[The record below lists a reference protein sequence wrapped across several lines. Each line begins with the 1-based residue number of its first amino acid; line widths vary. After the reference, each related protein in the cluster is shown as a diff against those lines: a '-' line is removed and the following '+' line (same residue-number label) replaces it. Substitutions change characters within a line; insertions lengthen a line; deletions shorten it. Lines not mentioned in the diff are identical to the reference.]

1 MFKARILSVI
11 MAIVLVVSCVPA
23 ITFGAFADDTASTV
37 YYLKGG
43 ATGGDGTESAPFG
56 TLKEIV
62 DALDAAGLNVAG
74 KEITIKVINA
84 SEATGY
90 GEANALYIN
99 PYGYAATSDNG
110 YSAIQTGDMPSVILH
125 NATLVFESADVTAR
139 PTLWSANATVN
150 RYVVLRLG
158 GPTVFRNVDLGI
170 NRGTSGGF
178 PIFSNGYDLTLEDV
192 KFINNTGSETAAS
205 KIEIYGGAF
214 QNNNGSKLGDG
225 GTVTIDAATLGRINY
240 VTPMGWATNIW
251 SSYDAVSAVVSAGYQ
266 NIASE
271 EKIVLPSG
279 TLNNLVIC
287 TVGGGTKTYG
297 DNVNIVLNGTTVK
310 TFKTSNTNI
319 SIADGKA
326 VQLIYNNGATI
337 TSDSFTTLPRYDIVV
352 ENGGAL
358 DTTADTGVYKVTFPE
373 GKNTAVATDASGNEY
388 TSVGDT
394 ITVGAAGKYNV
405 TFKYVSNVPTY
416 YIQGGAAGTGESSES
431 PAGTM
436 SALVAQIEKDGLNV
450 SGKEVVVK
458 LMNSDSTTFAYN
470 SESGSYKIVPHKAT
484 LVFEKYDAS
493 TTAHLWITNHNASRG
508 DGQHLRL
515 GGPVVFRDI
524 SLRAERTHADWV
536 QLYGHGH
543 DLAFENVTFI
553 AKGGELRSN
562 TNSLIAQGVRV
573 NGGLGTD
580 GKGNGGTFTIDAF
593 SITQNK
599 IGRLDLSGYASS
611 GTETYEN
618 DVKLV
623 VGAAE
628 LPSLNV
634 GASTATAVQYK
645 KNANIVLNGTTVTK
659 LYSDGSIS
667 SMTDGHAFQIIYN
680 NGATIGTEA
689 LKNAFNTRYDIFTEN
704 IEGASLDTTEAAGTY
719 TVAYPEDKSI
729 VYYYA
734 VDASGNYDGMTPIY
748 YTTEDTITVG
758 TAGKYE
764 VCFASAVSDINV
776 EIVNDYTEF
785 DGWVNNEAAGTLTP
799 IEAASNIT
807 DTDVS
812 AIDGTVIYTA
822 DITIGEN
829 EKAIVSANGNNGET
843 DYLVELYDGG
853 LKIAGFTVKG
863 EFANGTYGVKLTV
876 APEAKALFVEITK
889 PDGTVIRRGNSLM
902 LAGNSSFDKITVRST
917 DADAV
922 SNAKAVKGDFD
933 PDPYTINENAPTLSD
948 FEENVY
954 NIVTSYNAD
963 AKTTRNFAFTVKAG
977 YLADGEEI
985 AVKYNVKGSDDVAF
999 ADAVKKAE
1007 KTEYSEVDFYEVD
1020 ITGLTAGT
1028 TYEYSIGKK
1037 NGTDWSNTY
1046 SFTTQKD
1053 DEEGFSFITISDT
1066 QGTVWDGS
1074 RGFMYAQSAINEA
1087 LEDVEAPAF
1096 ILNAGDVVEGNSSDV
1111 GENTDLEVMW
1121 KNYFMAMG
1129 DTVKSIPH
1137 FAAMGNH
1144 DYHGH
1149 GGSSDCDFL
1158 FNLHFNHPDNGGKA
1172 AIPMWANM
1180 GNYVTNVMNN
1190 PTESAY
1196 SFDYDNAHFTV
1207 INSGPAGNTDK
1218 WLLGAQKTWITN
1230 DITNSDAQWKI
1241 VVVHQ
1246 PAYDA
1251 AGANE
1256 VLSYYGINT
1265 LIEELGVDL
1274 VIQGHAHYNTR
1285 TYPMKNGEAVR
1296 TSGDPDVI
1304 TKGEGTVY
1312 SIVGSTATNHDVL
1325 KDDLNENYVSVFSP
1339 AAEMPVYAVVDVAD
1353 DTLTYTVKQLDG
1365 FVVDKFTIEKDTSY
1379 RTPEKLGVQIR
1390 IPTEENTNIKQGL
1403 RFVSSVP
1410 REVYDELATRAMLP
1424 KTANDTGVGFGSVII
1439 PKKYIPEGEELTK
1452 ETYDAAIVP
1461 AVNVMELGEEEVI
1474 FTVCLVDI
1482 LEENYTR
1489 DYCVV
1494 PYVTVKNGDE
1504 EITYYGEMQTANV
1517 YEIALLACGED
1528 SEETEY
1534 TKEYLKEK
1542 VIDVVEAANK

>member
-110 YSAIQTGDMPSVILH
+110 YSAIQNGDMSSVILH
-125 NATLVFESADVTAR
+125 NATLVFESADATAR
-139 PTLWSANATVN
+139 PILWSANATVN

-205 KIEIYGGAF
+205 KIEIYGGTF

-358 DTTADTGVYKVTFPE
+358 DTTAEAGVYKVTFPE

-388 TSVGDT
+388 TNVGDLL
-394 ITVGAAGKYNV
+394 TVGAAGKYNV
-405 TFKYVSNVPTY
+405 TFTATETVPTY
-416 YIQGGAAGTGESSES
+416 YIKSGATGTGKSSDS

-436 SALVAQIEKDGLNV
+436 SALVAQIEADGLNV

-458 LMNSDSTTFAYN
+458 LMNGTGRFAYN
-470 SESGSYKIVPHKAT
+470 SENGAYKVVPYNAT
-484 LVFEKYDAS
+484 LIFERFDDN
-493 TTAHLWITNHNASRG
+493 TTANLWATNHLV
-508 DGQHLRL
+508 DGKRDDYSFLRL
-515 GGPVVFRDI
+515 GGPTVMRNI
-524 SLRAERTHADWV
+524 SLSWQISKSDWR
-536 QLYGHGH
+536 QHYANGHNWT
-543 DLAFENVTFI
+543 LENVTFR
-553 AKGGELRSN
+553 AYD
-562 TNSLIAQGVRV
+562 NSLFTNNNDVISLGFR
-573 NGGLGTD
+573 GGDNVFHIG
-580 GKGNGGTFTIDAF
+580 GGTGGTLYIDEATTKNHIWGYLDF
-593 SITQNK
+593 AGNK
-599 IGRLDLSGYASS
+599 T
-611 GTETYEN
+611 TEVYDE

-623 VGAAE
+623 VGATSF
-628 LPSLNV
+628 PSGIRLSG
-634 GASTATAVQYK
+634 GAKATFN
-645 KNANIVLNGTTVTK
+645 KNANIVLNGTTVN
-659 LYSDGSIS
+659 GISIS
-667 SMTDGHAFQIIYN
+667 GSATIAEGHALQIIYN
-680 NGATIGTEA
+680 NGATITGTDA
-689 LKNAFNTRYDIFTEN
+689 AKNMTRYDIFVEN
-704 IEGASLDTTEAAGTY
+704 IEGAALDTTATAGTY
-719 TVAYPEDKSI
+719 AVTYPESKPV
-729 VYYYA
+729 VYAYA
-734 VDASGNYDGMTPIY
+734 VDASGNYDGTTPVY
-748 YTTEDTITVG
+748 YTSAETITVG
-758 TAGKYE
+758 TAGRYE
-764 VCFASAVSDINV
+764 VGFAATVSDIDV
-776 EIVNDYTEF
+776 EIVNDYAEF
-785 DGWVNNEAAGTLTP
+785 DGWSNDEEKGTLTP
-799 IEAASNIT
+799 IAAASNVF

-812 AIDGTVIYTA
+812 AIDGTIIYTA
-822 DITIGEN
+822 DITIGKDD
-829 EKAIVSANGNNGET
+829 KAIVSANGDNGET
-843 DYLVELYDGG
+843 DSLVELSDGA
-853 LKIAGFTVKG
+853 LKIAGFTVAG
-863 EFANGTYGVKLTV
+863 TFENGTYGVKLTI
-876 APEAKALFVEITK
+876 APEAKALVAEVTK
-889 PDGTVIRRGNSLM
+889 PDGTVIRRGNDAM
-902 LAGNSSFDKITVRST
+902 LAGNASFDSITVKAT
-917 DADAV
+917 DENAV
-922 SNAKAVKGDFD
+922 ANEMAVKGDFT
-933 PDPYTINENAPTLSD
+933 PDSYTINEQAPTLSD

-954 NIVTSYNAD
+954 NIVTSYNVD
-963 AKTTRNFAFTVKAG
+963 AKTTRSFAFTVKSG

-985 AVKYNVKGSDDVAF
+985 AVKYNVKGSDEVAF

-1007 KTEYSEVDFYEVD
+1007 KTEYSDVDFYEVD
-1020 ITGLTAGT
+1020 ISNLKAGT

-1037 NGTDWSNTY
+1037 NGAEWSDTY
-1046 SFTTQKD
+1046 SFTTEKD

-1066 QGTVWDGS
+1066 QGTLWNGD

-1096 ILNAGDVVEGNSSDV
+1096 ILNAGDVIEGNSSDV
-1111 GENTDLEVMW
+1111 GKNVDLEVMW

-1129 DTVKSIPH
+1129 DTLKSIPH

-1149 GGSSDCDFL
+1149 GNSADCDFL

-1190 PTESAY
+1190 PKETAY

-1207 INSGPAGNTDK
+1207 INSGPSGNTDK

-1241 VVVHQ
+1241 VVIHQ

-1251 AGANE
+1251 AGTNE
-1256 VLSYYGINT
+1256 VLSYYSINT

-1274 VIQGHAHYNTR
+1274 VIQGHSHYNTR
-1285 TYPMKNGEAVR
+1285 TYPMKNGTAVR
-1296 TSGDPDVI
+1296 TNGDPDLI

-1312 SIVGSTATNHDVL
+1312 SIVGATATNHDVL
-1325 KDDLNENYVSVFSP
+1325 KDNLNENYVSVFSP
-1339 AAEMPVYAVVDVAD
+1339 ASEMPVYAVVDVAD

-1365 FVVDKFTIEKDTSY
+1365 FVVDQFTIEKDTSY
-1379 RTPEKLGVQIR
+1379 RTPETVGVQIR
-1390 IPTEENTNIKQGL
+1390 IPSDENTNIKQGL
-1403 RFVSSVP
+1403 RFVSSIP
-1410 REVYDELATRAMLP
+1410 REVYDELAAKAMLP
-1424 KTANDTGVGFGSVII
+1424 ETANDTGIGFGSVII
-1439 PKKYIPEGEELTK
+1439 PKDYIPEGEKLTK
-1452 ETYDAAIVP
+1452 KTYDAGIVP
-1461 AVNVMELGEEEVI
+1461 AVNIMELGEESVI

-1482 LEENYTR
+1482 IEKNYTR

-1517 YEIALLACGED
+1517 YRIALLACGED
-1528 SEETEY
+1528 STETEY